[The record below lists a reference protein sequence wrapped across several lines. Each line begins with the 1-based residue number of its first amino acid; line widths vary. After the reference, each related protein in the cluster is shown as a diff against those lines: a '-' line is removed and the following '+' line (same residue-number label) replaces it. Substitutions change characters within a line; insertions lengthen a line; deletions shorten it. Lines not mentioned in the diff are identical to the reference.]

1 MGGQISARRDRR
13 QDVVLVDGSH
23 VVVAGLLLAIAAL
36 NAVASRLTIPY
47 PIVLVVGGLVS
58 GWFATSAGGS
68 TIR

>member
-1 MGGQISARRDRR
+1 
-13 QDVVLVDGSH
+13 VVLVDGSH